1 MNIKITAE
9 KENPVLQ
16 RRELKMDVDFGGKPT
31 PKCSELAAE
40 VAKLKGCDAKLVEVT
55 KFATASGFAGGE
67 ASVKVWNS
75 AEAAEKFKAH
85 KRKKQTKP
93 AEGAAPA
100 PAAPV
105 KKIV

>member
-1 MNIKITAE
+1 MNIRITGE
-9 KENPVLQ
+9 RDNPVLE
-16 RRELKMDVDFGGKPT
+16 RKELEIDVDFGGKPT
-31 PKCSELAAE
+31 PKLQELAAE

-55 KFATASGFAGGE
+55 KLATASGRASGE

-85 KRKKQTKP
+85 KRKKAGAKP

-100 PAAPV
+100 PTPS
-105 KKIV
+105 KK